1 MFAKIA
7 VVLSMC
13 ALQVICFDLGGPA
26 GFMAD
31 CPGMNRSTK
40 LSERTKRS
48 QSVVVIR
55 PSSGILSSL
64 IAEKR
69 CSISASGAECT
80 ADHIDL
86 SKRKTQVVIGGYL
99 NSASSILVRSV
110 VQPYLDLGRNVIVV
124 EIFPLLLRTYPVAAR
139 VTRPFGALI
148 GEYLASL
155 TEHGLTANR
164 LELLG
169 ASLGAHIA
177 SYAAEKFWE
186 LTGTRLARL
195 SALDPAGPCFRN
207 LPYLHRL
214 NHHVARRVDVLH
226 TNIDGF
232 GIADPLGHVDFYAN
246 GGEYQHAIKKEFLLP
261 CLVYCSHTR
270 SAFYWIKAFMNPEK
284 FIAVRCDSVARA
296 RRGDCYRTNV
306 TTNLLGPKTDFKK
319 PGIYYLPTNGAP
331 PYYRG
336 KDALKARSLGSNT
349 YLLRVAPDEDIIL

>member
-1 MFAKIA
+1 MD
-7 VVLSMC
+7 
-13 ALQVICFDLGGPA
+13 VI
-26 GFMAD
+26 GFMSD
-31 CPGMNRSTK
+31 CPGMNRTTK
-40 LSERTKRS
+40 LSERTKRQ

-55 PSSGILSSL
+55 PSKGILSSL

-69 CSISASGAECT
+69 CSISHAGAACT
-80 ADHIDL
+80 ADHVDL
-86 SKRKTQVVIGGYL
+86 TKRKTQVVIGGYL
-99 NSASSILVRSV
+99 NSASSLLVRSV

-139 VTRPFGALI
+139 VTKPFGELI
-148 GEYLASL
+148 GEYLAAL
-155 TEHGLTANR
+155 TDHGLAANR
-164 LELLG
+164 LEMLG
-169 ASLGAHIA
+169 ASLGAHIS
-177 SYAAEKFWE
+177 SYAAEKFMD
-186 LTGTRLARL
+186 LTGTKLNRL

-207 LPYLHRL
+207 LPYSRRL

-270 SAFYWIKAFMNPEK
+270 SAFYWIKAYMNPEE
-284 FIAVRCDSVARA
+284 FVAVRCDSVTSA

-336 KDALKARSLGSNT
+336 QDALKSRSFGSNT
-349 YLLRVAPDEDIIL
+349 YLLQVAPDEDITL